1 MNHHLLRQE
10 PQSGVEQS
18 WQPASRQQMTQDEIM
33 FDLLLQQQQQRR
45 MQNNLQNQLQHQLQH
60 QQNQL
65 QAQFQAQQQRT
76 QHDHQHQSFANQ
88 RSFSTEH
95 YAADQLRQQRDLNQA
110 REQLMFQQAMTDQ
123 HLHVSGSA
131 QGSRS
136 AHSHDLSTTN
146 NQPKLDLRPIKPS
159 NTDSANVHFPLA
171 LPEDEEWLTPLHCFV
186 RKYCVEA
193 FVATN
198 KDVAAPCMG
207 KRTPVSIGQV
217 GIRCHYCS
225 PDRLVNSDA
234 ARSRE
239 NGVVY
244 PSTVSRIYNSSIN
257 LLQRHLRSCPF
268 VPPEVLA
275 KYEDLKAS
283 NARSGASK
291 KFWSDSA
298 QRLGLRDAPDGIR
311 LDQAVHRTHRFN
323 KSRAGPQGSASGNA
337 SSLANAEPSCA
348 PVVTPSDKRSTTSFT
363 YHLMLQTTPCVF
375 TEADRLGR
383 RRSLMIGFS
392 GLACRHCFGVYGSG
406 RFFPSS
412 VKTMADASKTLDVL
426 YKHVMRCTKCPDNVK
441 TGLMNLREIH
451 DAERSRMPFGSQRA
465 FFVKVWNRLHSDLA
479 IGSNAATVYPT
490 NGTLP
495 HAMSTLAYPS
505 VSIPP
510 RILEDS
516 KPTAVKTDEQSGET
530 LQRIYAGMDATPPTE
545 LRKLAN
551 EAA

>member
-1 MNHHLLRQE
+1 
-10 PQSGVEQS
+10 
-18 WQPASRQQMTQDEIM
+18 MTHDEIM
-33 FDLLLQQQQQRR
+33 LDLLLQQQQQRR
-45 MQNNLQNQLQHQLQH
+45 MQNDLQSQLQH

-65 QAQFQAQQQRT
+65 RAQFQAQQQRT
-76 QHDHQHQSFANQ
+76 QQDMHQRLANPM
-88 RSFSTEH
+88 SLNTELS
-95 YAADQLRQQRDLNQA
+95 AATLHSNQGRQ
-110 REQLMFQQAMTDQ
+110 QLMFQQANPDQ
-123 HLHVSGSA
+123 HLHVSSSA
-131 QGSRS
+131 QGSSSVECSARS
-136 AHSHDLSTTN
+136 HHPSTTN
-146 NQPKLDLRPIKPS
+146 SQSKLHLRPIKPS
-159 NTDSANVHFPLA
+159 NTDSANAHFPLA
-171 LPEDEEWLTPLHCFV
+171 MSEDEEWLTPLHCFV

-207 KRTPVSIGQV
+207 KRTPVSMGQV

-225 PDRLVNSDA
+225 PDRLANSDA

-275 KYEDLKAS
+275 KYEDLKVS

-298 QRLGLRDAPDGIR
+298 QRLGLWDAPDGIR
-311 LDQAVHRTHRFN
+311 LDQAVHRTHRLKN
-323 KSRAGPQGSASGNA
+323 SRAGPQGSASGNA
-337 SSLANAEPSCA
+337 GSLANAEPSCA

-383 RRSLMIGFS
+383 RRSLRIGFS

-426 YKHVMRCTKCPDNVK
+426 YKHVMRCAKCPDNVK
-441 TGLMNLREIH
+441 TVLMNLREIH
-451 DAERSRMPFGSQRA
+451 DTERSRMPFGSQRA
-465 FFVKVWNRLHSDLA
+465 FFAKVWNRLHEADNDLL
-479 IGSNAATVYPT
+479 IGPDAATVYPG
-490 NGTLP
+490 NRTLP
-495 HAMSTLAYPS
+495 HTMSTLDHPS
-505 VSIPP
+505 VAIPP
-510 RILEDS
+510 RVLEDS
-516 KPTAVKTDEQSGET
+516 KLKADKTEEQSGEA
-530 LQRIYAGMDATPPTE
+530 LQRIYADMKAAPPAK
-545 LRKLAN
+545 LHQLAN